1 MQRLLPL
8 IAVLS
13 VSAQPALAGITLPPN
28 GLPSSSILSLTA
40 AGVVAAIYLA
50 RRKR

>member
-1 MQRLLPL
+1 MQRFLPVA
-8 IAVLS
+8 AVLTL
-13 VSAQPALAGITLPPN
+13 SATPALAGVVMGPS
-28 GLPSSSILSLTA
+28 LPSSGILSLAA